1 MNSPRRRM
9 SEKAEE
15 TGNVE
20 GTARPPL
27 WSAPLIYPSRCS
39 AKMANRHA
47 SKGQVS
53 GPLID
58 VLRSFKGF
66 HFKCLRPSQTRM
78 VRTSNPSRNNVDKVQ
93 IDGALGKA
101 LSAHSGA
108 VFKKRRPRQMSTRSP
123 RVTSPRLCGQNSST
137 FPFGQEKQ
145 AAKRVFCP
153 RKF

>member
-39 AKMANRHA
+39 AKMANGHA
-47 SKGQVS
+47 SEGQIS

-58 VLRSFKGF
+58 VLRSSKGF
-66 HFKCLRPSQTRM
+66 HFKCLRTSQTRM
-78 VRTSNPSRNNVDKVQ
+78 VRTSNSSRNNVDKAQ
-93 IDGALGKA
+93 IDGALRKA
-101 LSAHSGA
+101 LSAHFA
-108 VFKKRRPRQMSTRSP
+108 TVFKKTVSLPNVHMIIAVGVSATLWTKFFHLPIRSGQTTGKTGVLST
-123 RVTSPRLCGQNSST
+123 
-137 FPFGQEKQ
+137 
-145 AAKRVFCP
+145 
-153 RKF
+153 

>member
-47 SKGQVS
+47 SESQVS
-53 GPLID
+53 GPLICA
-58 VLRSFKGF
+58 LRSFKGF
-66 HFKCLRPSQTRM
+66 HFKCLRPSQTCM
-78 VRTSNPSRNNVDKVQ
+78 VQSSKSPRNDVDKVQ
-93 IDGALGKA
+93 MDGALRQA
-101 LSAHSGA
+101 LSEPFGT
-108 VFKKRRPRQMSTRSP
+108 VFKKTVSLPNVHMIIALGVSAIMWTKFFHLPIRSGKASGKTGVLST
-123 RVTSPRLCGQNSST
+123 
-137 FPFGQEKQ
+137 
-145 AAKRVFCP
+145 
-153 RKF
+153 